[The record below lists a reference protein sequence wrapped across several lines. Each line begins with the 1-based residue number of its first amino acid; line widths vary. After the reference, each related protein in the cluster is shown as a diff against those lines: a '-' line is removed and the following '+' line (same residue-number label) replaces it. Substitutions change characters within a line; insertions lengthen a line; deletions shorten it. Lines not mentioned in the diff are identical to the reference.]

1 MRGNEQLSSL
11 ETQLK
16 KAYEGKTVLVTGHT
30 GFKGSWM
37 SEWLLMLG
45 ARVVGIALPPDTDPA
60 LFDQLGLA
68 ERLEHQILDIRDSQ
82 ALKRRV
88 LEAQPDF
95 ILHLAAQPLVRLS
108 YTEPV
113 ETWET
118 NVMGTVNLLD
128 ALRELD
134 QHYAQSHKTCA
145 SVFITTDKCY
155 ENREWLH
162 GYREEDALGGYDPY
176 SSSKAA
182 AELAIAAYRR
192 SFFSVE
198 TANQAPRIGI
208 ASARAGNVIGGG
220 DWAQDRIIPDCIRN
234 LAESKPIPIRNPNAT
249 RPWQH
254 VLEPLAGYLQLAAK
268 QASALQADDA
278 DEAKKFCDAYNF
290 GPAVTANQPVKTLVE
305 EILKT
310 WSGEWRDESDPL
322 APHEAGLLS
331 LNWDKAYHQLG
342 WSPKWGFEDTIERTI
357 AWYQHKIRNGGD
369 ALKLVRQD
377 ITDFS
382 AAQ

>member
-1 MRGNEQLSSL
+1 MSL
-11 ETQLK
+11 LHKQFKETYQ
-16 KAYEGKTVLVTGHT
+16 GKTVLLTGHT

-45 ARVVGIALPPDTDPA
+45 ARVVGIALPPDTKPA
-60 LFDQLGLA
+60 LFEQLGLA
-68 ERLEHQILDIRDSQ
+68 ERLEHHILDIRDRQ
-82 ALKRRV
+82 ALKTAV
-88 LEAQPDF
+88 LETQPDF
-95 ILHLAAQPLVRLS
+95 IFHLAAQPLVRHS
-108 YTEPV
+108 YSEPV
-113 ETWET
+113 ETWDT
-118 NVMGTVNLLD
+118 NVMGTVHLLD
-128 ALRELD
+128 ALRELN
-134 QHYAQSHKTCA
+134 QQYKQSKKTCA

-162 GYREEDALGGYDPY
+162 GYREEDPLGGYDPY

-198 TANQAPRIGI
+198 AANPVPQIGI

-234 LAESKPIPIRNPNAT
+234 LGKGKPIPIRNQNAT

-268 QASALQADDA
+268 QASALQAGDIG
-278 DEAKKFCDAYNF
+278 ELKKFCDAYNF
-290 GPAVTANQPVKTLVE
+290 GPAVTANQPVKKLVE

-310 WSGEWRDESDPL
+310 WSGEWHDESDPL

-331 LNWDKAYHQLG
+331 LTWDKAYHRLG
-342 WSPKWGFEDTIERTI
+342 WAPRWGFEDTIERTV
-357 AWYQHKIRNGGD
+357 AWYKSHSTKEVNAQGMVQ
-369 ALKLVRQD
+369 AD
-377 ITDFS
+377 IKVYEANSSFTS
-382 AAQ
+382 Q

>member
-1 MRGNEQLSSL
+1 MSPLQ
-11 ETQLK
+11 THLK
-16 KAYEGKTVLVTGHT
+16 NAYQGKTVLLTGHT

-45 ARVVGIALPPDTDPA
+45 ARVVGIALPPDTEPA

-68 ERLEHQILDIRDSQ
+68 ERLEHHILDIRDRE
-82 ALKRRV
+82 ALKTKV
-88 LEAQPDF
+88 LETQPDF
-95 ILHLAAQPLVRLS
+95 LFHLAAQPLVRRS
-108 YTEPV
+108 YAEPV
-113 ETWET
+113 ETWYT
-118 NVMGTVNLLD
+118 NVMGTVHLLD

-134 QHYAQSHKTCA
+134 QHYTQSQKTCA

-162 GYREEDALGGYDPY
+162 GYREEDPLGGYDPY
-176 SSSKAA
+176 SASKAA

-192 SFFSVE
+192 SFSPVDSA
-198 TANQAPRIGI
+198 TNAPRIGI

-234 LAESKPIPIRNPNAT
+234 LADGKPIRVRNPSAT

-268 QASALQADDA
+268 QASALQAGDIS
-278 DEAKKFCDAYNF
+278 ELKKYCEAYNF
-290 GPAVTANQPVKTLVE
+290 GPAVTANQPVKKLVE
-305 EILKT
+305 GIFKT
-310 WSGEWRDESDPL
+310 WPGQWRDESDPS

-331 LNWDKAYHQLG
+331 LTWDKAYHRLG
-342 WSPKWGFEDTIERTI
+342 WAPRWGFEDTIERTI
-357 AWYQHKIRNGGD
+357 AWYQQQLENGAD
-369 ALKLVRQD
+369 AVTLVRHD
-377 ITDFS
+377 ITEFS
-382 AAQ
+382 TAQ